1 MRLEPRRSGW
11 PLAQHTACCSS
22 LRVVPL
28 RPLCSLE
35 MKWDG
40 KKTVLFLSS
49 TPATVATWHVVLWS
63 SCPLL
68 PVSAHHVQA
77 SGLHGQNVAGACV
90 MPAHIVY
97 AFAVSTF
104 LFHHFRGCAAPVGAC
119 FFFFVWWAQ
128 RCRKG
133 LLYSGRNMCAC
144 RVVML
149 SECLLQLTQR
159 HSCHCSSSLT

>member
-119 FFFFVWWAQ
+119 FFF
-128 RCRKG
+128 
-133 LLYSGRNMCAC
+133 LSGGHSVAGRDCCTVGATC
-144 RVVML
+144 VRVVWL
-149 SECLLQLTQR
+149 CCR
-159 HSCHCSSSLT
+159 NVCCN

>member
-11 PLAQHTACCSS
+11 PLALHTACCSS
-22 LRVVPL
+22 LQAVPL
-28 RPLCSLE
+28 RSSCSLE

-40 KKTVLFLSS
+40 KKDCVVFIS

-104 LFHHFRGCAAPVGAC
+104 LFVSSLRRMCCTWWCVL
-119 FFFFVWWAQ
+119 FFFFCLVGTALPEGTVVQWAQ
-128 RCRKG
+128 RVCVSCG
-133 LLYSGRNMCAC
+133 Y
-144 RVVML
+144 VVGMSAAL
-149 SECLLQLTQR
+149 NPETELPL
-159 HSCHCSSSLT
+159 

>member
-1 MRLEPRRSGW
+1 MRLEPRLSGW

-22 LRVVPL
+22 SRAVPL
-28 RPLCSLE
+28 RPPCSLE

-77 SGLHGQNVAGACV
+77 SGLHGQNVAGVCV

-97 AFAVSTF
+97 AFAVSQRF
-104 LFHHFRGCAAPVGAC
+104 CLFHHFRGCAAPVGAC
-119 FFFFVWWAQ
+119 FFLSGGHSVAGRDCCTVGATCVCVVWLC
-128 RCRKG
+128 CRDV
-133 LLYSGRNMCAC
+133 CC
-144 RVVML
+144 
-149 SECLLQLTQR
+149 T
-159 HSCHCSSSLT
+159 

>member
-97 AFAVSTF
+97 AFAVSQRF
-104 LFHHFRGCAAPVGAC
+104 CLFHHFRGCAAPVGAC
-119 FFFFVWWAQ
+119 FFFCLVGTALPEGTVVQWAQ
-128 RCRKG
+128 HVCVSCG
-133 LLYSGRNMCAC
+133 Y
-144 RVVML
+144 VVGM
-149 SECLLQLTQR
+149 SAAINPET
-159 HSCHCSSSLT
+159 